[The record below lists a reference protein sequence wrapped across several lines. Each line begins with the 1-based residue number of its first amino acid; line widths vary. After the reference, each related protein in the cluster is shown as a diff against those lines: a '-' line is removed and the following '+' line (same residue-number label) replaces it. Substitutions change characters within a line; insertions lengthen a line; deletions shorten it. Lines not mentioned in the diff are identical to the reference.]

1 VYKSLPWKG
10 TSLKISNNKEN
21 QKLIKNF
28 KKEGINLREDE
39 ENFILENQFNYFIF
53 EDEFIAQ
60 SKNLSTMIDKYLQKE
75 YNANAKIYLLEDE
88 RFGRIQTDESD
99 KIKYRKI
106 LENNILD
113 GDKRE
118 LDLSINVLNEVLSNN
133 NSSKVFLDILILFL
147 VATKS
152 SYDAETLNAEFRI
165 EDNSY
170 EIEMN
175 ITDPK
180 PIYLYP
186 IYNWIVNDEEYE
198 ESYNVKLHIVRQ
210 VIVNKKNI
218 IDVEGILKDSKL
230 AYKRIISKKTNE
242 YFEQLNQMKNDFL
255 VLSNNEKNALRTLNV
270 TFFAWIGY
278 LGIELFNIITKYD
291 GNDIL
296 HYLLF
301 SKGDKKGLV
310 VLMFIIALIFIFVA
324 YVLEIDALK
333 KTYEVIKKIYKDKI
347 LFEGESSDENKFGDT
362 IKKPEV
368 GKPQR
373 LLFTTIIIILVA
385 RFFATFP
392 W

>member
-1 VYKSLPWKG
+1 
-10 TSLKISNNKEN
+10 
-21 QKLIKNF
+21 
-28 KKEGINLREDE
+28 
-39 ENFILENQFNYFIF
+39 
-53 EDEFIAQ
+53 
-60 SKNLSTMIDKYLQKE
+60 
-75 YNANAKIYLLEDE
+75 
-88 RFGRIQTDESD
+88 
-99 KIKYRKI
+99 
-106 LENNILD
+106 
-113 GDKRE
+113 
-118 LDLSINVLNEVLSNN
+118 
-133 NSSKVFLDILILFL
+133 
-147 VATKS
+147 
-152 SYDAETLNAEFRI
+152 
-165 EDNSY
+165 
-170 EIEMN
+170 
-175 ITDPK
+175 
-180 PIYLYP
+180 
-186 IYNWIVNDEEYE
+186 
-198 ESYNVKLHIVRQ
+198 
-210 VIVNKKNI
+210 
-218 IDVEGILKDSKL
+218 
-230 AYKRIISKKTNE
+230 
-242 YFEQLNQMKNDFL
+242 MKNDFL

>member
-210 VIVNKKNI
+210 VIVKK
-218 IDVEGILKDSKL
+218 
-230 AYKRIISKKTNE
+230 
-242 YFEQLNQMKNDFL
+242 
-255 VLSNNEKNALRTLNV
+255 
-270 TFFAWIGY
+270 
-278 LGIELFNIITKYD
+278 
-291 GNDIL
+291 
-296 HYLLF
+296 HY
-301 SKGDKKGLV
+301 
-310 VLMFIIALIFIFVA
+310 
-324 YVLEIDALK
+324 
-333 KTYEVIKKIYKDKI
+333 
-347 LFEGESSDENKFGDT
+347 
-362 IKKPEV
+362 
-368 GKPQR
+368 
-373 LLFTTIIIILVA
+373 
-385 RFFATFP
+385 
-392 W
+392 

>member
-1 VYKSLPWKG
+1 MYKSLPWKG

-333 KTYEVIKKIYKDKI
+333 NAN
-347 LFEGESSDENKFGDT
+347 LFFWSRFT
-362 IKKPEV
+362 IW
-368 GKPQR
+368 
-373 LLFTTIIIILVA
+373 L
-385 RFFATFP
+385 
-392 W
+392 